1 MAFPRAPPPG
11 SRLSQVPRE
20 PSLPYLPA
28 RLIVVQVHERPG
40 VLLDLPGIHEDLGE
54 ADAVADVGRAAT
66 PLPALIP
73 VVLALLLLV
82 ATTVT

>member
-1 MAFPRAPPPG
+1 MPGPPG
-11 SRLSQVPRE
+11 LGP
-20 PSLPYLPA
+20 PYLPA
-28 RLIVVQVHERPG
+28 RLVVVQVHERPG

-66 PLPALIP
+66 PFPALVP

-82 ATTVT
+82 AATVT